1 MASDKITG
9 VDVQAMV
16 RHWLGCPVGSYLG
29 SDYGHDI
36 PSILHTPLV
45 AGLADVQ
52 VQKCRIDVPLVGALP
67 NGAVNVYAVSDP
79 NALADRQRIVF
90 EVHGELVQASQ
101 DASQGAGQA

>member
-9 VDVQAMV
+9 EEVQSMV
-16 RHWLGCPVGSYLG
+16 RHWLCCPAGGYLG

-36 PSILHTPLV
+36 PSILQTPLA

-52 VQKCRIDVPLVGALP
+52 VQKCRIDVPLVGAMP

-79 NALADRQRIVF
+79 TALADRQRIVF
-90 EVHGELVQASQ
+90 EIHGALVEASQ
-101 DASQGAGQA
+101 A